1 MYFSV
6 HVHASLFFLIYF
18 TDGDGT
24 TDQTQTQSQPQTS
37 SHTET
42 VEMDI
47 GEEDQIN
54 ECEMD
59 IEESTTEESVKGTC
73 IIMYYMYV
81 HVCVL
86 G

>member
-1 MYFSV
+1 MHFSV
-6 HVHASLFFLIYF
+6 HVSLFLFFSF

-24 TDQTQTQSQPQTS
+24 TDQTQTQSQPQSS
-37 SHTET
+37 SHAET

-81 HVCVL
+81 HVCAL